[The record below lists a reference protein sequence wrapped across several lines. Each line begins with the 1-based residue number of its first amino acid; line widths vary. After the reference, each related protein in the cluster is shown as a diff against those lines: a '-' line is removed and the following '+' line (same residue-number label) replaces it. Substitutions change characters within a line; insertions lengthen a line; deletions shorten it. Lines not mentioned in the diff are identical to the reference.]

1 MSWNYAELSKMAKAN
16 GGPEALVDTLVQSGV
31 SQGKE
36 SMYPAVVA
44 ALFVGAA
51 AWEGGKWIWKK
62 IYSLA
67 GQNPSEEEIKRA
79 KEELIQGINDYN
91 EAHEDEDTSDYE
103 GEE

>member
-1 MSWNYAELSKMAKAN
+1 ME
-16 GGPEALVDTLVQSGV
+16 TLVQSGV

-62 IYSLA
+62 RIRDFYVRL
-67 GQNPSEEEIKRA
+67 
-79 KEELIQGINDYN
+79 Y
-91 EAHEDEDTSDYE
+91 
-103 GEE
+103 